1 MTSTGRRG
9 NHRSKKKRL
18 VLVLAPVAA
27 VAVAIPLMSNAGA
40 ATSNE
45 VTADCSTD
53 SPKLENCEF
62 VDVQVKRNSFGP
74 NERVSDVSDNCGVQ
88 TDQSKS
94 FDVAA
99 TVTRTVTLE
108 DGFTVDG
115 NTTLAGSIISVGG
128 KFSTSEI
135 NLKTDAT
142 GTGFSFGTTDDVF
155 SDHIGFFMWSH
166 RRTDVSGFLKATYKE
181 EQDGKKV
188 FFSPS
193 EGATDIHVFYPQLL
207 KNGTPN
213 GRLWLR
219 NVKCGTPEADEI
231 LKSAGGSTASTA
243 KGAQLRAD
251 VELPGF
257 KQGGP
262 NITDVEIPESEIPAP

>member
-18 VLVLAPVAA
+18 ALILAPVAA

-40 ATSNE
+40 ATPNE
-45 VTADCSTD
+45 VAADCSKG
-53 SPKLENCEF
+53 SPELENCEF
-62 VDVQVKRNSFGP
+62 VDVQVKRDSFGP
-74 NERVSDVSDNCGVQ
+74 NQRVSNVSKNCGIQ
-88 TDQSKS
+88 TDQAKT
-94 FDVAA
+94 FDVAT
-99 TVTRTVTLE
+99 TVTRTVTME

-115 NTTLAGSIISVGG
+115 DTSLAGSLISIGG
-128 KFSTSEI
+128 KFSTSEF
-135 NLKTDAT
+135 NLKTDAN
-142 GTGFSFGTTDDVF
+142 GTGFSFSSNDDVYA
-155 SDHIGFFMWSH
+155 DNIGFFMWSH
-166 RRTDVSGFLKATYKE
+166 KRTDVSGFLKATYKE

-193 EGATDIHVFYPQLL
+193 EGSADVHVFYPQLL

-219 NVKCGTPEADEI
+219 NVKCGTPEADAI
-231 LKSAGGSTASTA
+231 LKSAGGSTDSTA
-243 KGAQLRAD
+243 KSAQLRAD

-262 NITDVEIPESEIPAP
+262 NITDVEIPESVIPAP